1 MAIAFEKKENASG
14 STSPAAKDG
23 WANQLGG
30 YLEVFGG
37 VWGNTFLT
45 GGVTATWITA
55 VAANWVAKLY

>member
-14 STSPAAKDG
+14 SNSPAAKDG
-23 WANQLGG
+23 WQNQLLG

-45 GGVTATWITA
+45 GGVTATGITEN
-55 VAANWVAKLY
+55 AANWIAKLY